1 MKEYLLLF
9 WNETGEGQYQV
20 DPEKMK
26 QSMAEWQ
33 GWIGNIAMKGQL
45 ISTKPINWD
54 GAVVSNRGTHDKPL
68 ILDKQM
74 VTGYLICK
82 AKDINEVKEWAK
94 TCPILSN
101 PAGATEIREVSPF
114 EL

>member
-9 WNETGEGQYQV
+9 WNETGDGQYQT
-20 DPEKMK
+20 DREKMAA
-26 QSMAEWQ
+26 SMAQWQ
-33 GWIGNIAMKGQL
+33 AWIGNIAMKGQL

-54 GAVVSNRGTHDKPL
+54 GTVISNHGILNKPA
-68 ILDKQM
+68 IREKQM

-82 AKDINEVKEWAK
+82 ANSMDEVIDWAS

-101 PAGATEIREVSPF
+101 PAGATEIREVAPF